1 MKYTKGSIG
10 RIFLLKFEDDDIVL
24 NELDRFARHEKLK
37 AATFIF
43 LGALKK
49 GHIVTGPKKPVIP
62 PEPNW
67 KKFKDGWE
75 VMGVGTIFMNKKG
88 PQIHIHT
95 SMGKSKFVRELTA
108 SLQERLL
115 KAVQHM
121 PADWDGIEIR
131 KYLQDMLEDA
141 NVEVAMRGNTGRGRA
156 YANERATNSKL

>member
-24 NELDRFARHEKLK
+24 DELNKFARHEKLK

-75 VMGVGTIFMNKKG
+75 VMGIGTIFTNSKG

-95 SMGKSKFVRELTA
+95 SMGKKDRVITGCVRKDSKVFLVIEAIVFELKGVKATK
-108 SLQERLL
+108 SIVPQTGLNLL
-115 KAVQHM
+115 K
-121 PADWDGIEIR
+121 I
-131 KYLQDMLEDA
+131 L
-141 NVEVAMRGNTGRGRA
+141 
-156 YANERATNSKL
+156 